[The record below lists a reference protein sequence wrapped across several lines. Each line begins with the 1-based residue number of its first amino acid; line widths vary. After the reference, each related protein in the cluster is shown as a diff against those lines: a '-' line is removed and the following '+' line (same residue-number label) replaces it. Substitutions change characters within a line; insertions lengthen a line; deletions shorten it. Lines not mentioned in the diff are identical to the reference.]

1 MAITKIHAIK
11 ATVHKAVDYICDPA
25 KTDESILISSFG
37 CSPETAAYDFKFAL
51 SKTSQADTNKAFHLI
66 QSFMPSE
73 VSYKEAHQIGVELAD
88 KLLEGK
94 YSYIVSTHID
104 KGHVHNHIIFC
115 AADNVNHEKYHDCKK
130 SYYHIRH
137 LNDELCSEHQ
147 LSVISPSDNRGRKYK
162 EWLADK
168 NSSSWK
174 TKLKNDI
181 DEAIQTADTYEDFLD
196 LIHAKGYEIKGE
208 TFGENDLKYISF
220 RPLDRERF
228 ARGSV
233 KSLGAEYTRER
244 IKERIEA
251 KALEQSQKRVPFPR
265 KAKPIIKDYSSK
277 KLIDTSEEKF
287 TQSPGLKHWA
297 DIQNLKIAAASY
309 SGAGSIAELEKQLAA
324 KSALAKTAR
333 NSLVETEHQ
342 LKNLGQILKYA
353 EQYKANHIYHVRYQ
367 KSKDQDAYLRR
378 HETELLLHD
387 GAENMLKRFGID
399 LKNLDVEKLR
409 SDYNALYSKK
419 ETLQNT
425 YKSAE
430 KEINALNR
438 KLDNLKQYLDRDSQD
453 HQTSD
458 RKAERNQNTL

>member
-1 MAITKIHAIK
+1 MLQITSITKI
-11 ATVHKAVDYICDPA
+11 
-25 KTDESILISSFG
+25 SRL
-37 CSPETAAYDFKFAL
+37 
-51 SKTSQADTNKAFHLI
+51 Q
-66 QSFMPSE
+66 
-73 VSYKEAHQIGVELAD
+73 
-88 KLLEGK
+88 
-94 YSYIVSTHID
+94 
-104 KGHVHNHIIFC
+104 
-115 AADNVNHEKYHDCKK
+115 K

-196 LIHAKGYEIKGE
+196 LIRAKGYEIKGE

-297 DIQNLKIAAASY
+297 DIQTSKLQPQA
-309 SGAGSIAELEKQLAA
+309 
-324 KSALAKTAR
+324 T
-333 NSLVETEHQ
+333 
-342 LKNLGQILKYA
+342 A
-353 EQYKANHIYHVRYQ
+353 EQAPLPSL
-367 KSKDQDAYLRR
+367 KSSLLPSLPLPKP
-378 HETELLLHD
+378 HETALWKPSISLRIWD
-387 GAENMLKRFGID
+387 RF
-399 LKNLDVEKLR
+399 
-409 SDYNALYSKK
+409 
-419 ETLQNT
+419 
-425 YKSAE
+425 
-430 KEINALNR
+430 
-438 KLDNLKQYLDRDSQD
+438 
-453 HQTSD
+453 
-458 RKAERNQNTL
+458 

>member
-1 MAITKIHAIK
+1 MAYTKIHAIQ
-11 ATVHKAVDYICDPA
+11 ATVHKAVAYICNPA
-25 KTDESILISSFG
+25 KTDGSILISSYG
-37 CSPETAAYDFKFAL
+37 CSPETAAYDFKFTL
-51 SKTSQADTNKAFHLI
+51 SKTSQSDPNKAYHLI
-66 QSFMPSE
+66 QSFLPGE
-73 VSYKEAHQIGVELAD
+73 VSYKEAHRIGVELAD

-94 YSYIVSTHID
+94 YSYIVTTHID

-130 SYYHIRH
+130 TYYHIRSIS
-137 LNDELCSEHQ
+137 DELCREHD
-147 LSVISPSDNRGRKYK
+147 LSIIVPGEKRGKTYK
-162 EWLADK
+162 EWQAGK
-168 NSSSWK
+168 SGSAWK
-174 TKLKNDI
+174 ERLKTDI
-181 DEAIQTADTYEDFLD
+181 DEAIKSAATYEDCIE
-196 LIHAKGYEIKGE
+196 LIRAKGYEVKGAD
-208 TFGENDLKYISF
+208 FGEKAHKFISF

-228 ARGSV
+228 IRGSA
-233 KSLGAEYTRER
+233 KSLGMDYT
-244 IKERIEA
+244 KERINERIEE
-251 KALEQSQKRVPFPR
+251 KALAKDKKRVPFPAP
-265 KAKPIIKDYSSK
+265 KKPVVKDYSRK
-277 KLIDTSEEKF
+277 NLIDTSGDKF
-287 TQSPGLKHWA
+287 VQSPGLKHWA